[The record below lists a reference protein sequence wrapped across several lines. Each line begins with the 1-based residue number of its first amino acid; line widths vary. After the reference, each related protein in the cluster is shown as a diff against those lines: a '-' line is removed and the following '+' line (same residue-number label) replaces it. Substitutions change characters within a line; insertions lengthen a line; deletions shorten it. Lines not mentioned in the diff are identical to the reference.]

1 MTALHDRA
9 PERPAATPYDSVPPR
24 SPGLDRRLALFIVIG
39 TALGVVAL
47 AVAGLAIFYLGV
59 RSTEVSAGSAG
70 SATTAVAPP
79 ADVVADAVEGEPT
92 EVSPSEVI
100 DGFAAAW
107 SSGDW
112 DAARTVA
119 TDEVVATAEQGF
131 SPGTQV
137 TPIETTTPLSGELLV
152 TAPEGGSALV
162 YMYRISEIDGAV
174 LVTDLTFAG
183 DAG

>member
-9 PERPAATPYDSVPPR
+9 SEPLVPNPYDPVPPPR
-24 SPGLDRRLALFIVIG
+24 RRHDGRLALFIVIG
-39 TALGVVAL
+39 TALGVLVL
-47 AVAGLAIFYLGV
+47 AVAGFAIFYLGV
-59 RSTEVSAGSAG
+59 RSAEVSAGSAG

-100 DGFAAAW
+100 DGFVAAW
-107 SSGDW
+107 SNGDW

-119 TDEVVATAEQGF
+119 TDEVIAIAEQGF

-137 TPIETTTPLSGELLV
+137 TLIEGTTPFAGELLV

-162 YMYRISEIDGAV
+162 YTYRISEIDGAV